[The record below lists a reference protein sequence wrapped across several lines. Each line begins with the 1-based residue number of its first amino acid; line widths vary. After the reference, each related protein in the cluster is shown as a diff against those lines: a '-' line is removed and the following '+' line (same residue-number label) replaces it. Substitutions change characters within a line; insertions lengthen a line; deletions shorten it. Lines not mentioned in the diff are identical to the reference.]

1 MYFYSDNIIGGE
13 ASDITVV
20 MPNGDVYAGKF
31 DRSHVV
37 AGTDIKEQ
45 AIWQITKTA
54 LTNADGVTT
63 YETLYPNGVKAYMF
77 KWSDFQSLTYTYCIN

>member
-20 MPNGDVYAGKF
+20 MENGDVYSGKF
-31 DRSHVV
+31 DRSRVK
-37 AGTDIKEQ
+37 AGTDLKEQ

-54 LTNADGVTT
+54 VTKADGVST
-63 YETLYPNGVKAYMF
+63 YETLYPNGVKGFMF
-77 KWSDFQSLTYTYCIN
+77 KWSELESLTYTYCVN